1 MAQNHARVSLQPGF
15 VLHTRPYRNTSLIA
29 EAFTPD
35 FGIVAVVARGARR
48 RQSRLRGLIQPF
60 RPLLLSWY
68 GRGELTTLT
77 AAEDQGAPFWYRGY
91 ALASAF
97 YMNELLM
104 RLLHRHD
111 PHAELFFRYRDALW
125 QLAQL
130 DTTAGVEPGPDL
142 QRVLRQYEKHL
153 LQALGFGLTLD
164 REAHGGAPIR
174 AEMQYH
180 YHHDAGPLP
189 ADRGGAGQAVTVSGR
204 TLLALANDELSD
216 PGVLLEAKRLLRRL
230 LEGHLGAKPLGSR
243 ALIEVY
249 RHNGRSDSAPETA
262 VETPVNP

>member
-1 MAQNHARVSLQPGF
+1 MAQNHTRVLLQPGF

-29 EAFTPD
+29 EIFTPD

-48 RQSRLRGLIQPF
+48 RQSRLRGMIQPF

-68 GRGELTTLT
+68 GRGELVTLT
-77 AAEDQGAPFWYRGY
+77 AAEDNGAPFWYRGY
-91 ALASAF
+91 RLASAF
-97 YMNELLM
+97 YLNELLV

-111 PHAELFFRYRDALW
+111 AHAELFFHYRDALQ
-125 QLAQL
+125 QLAQMNV
-130 DTTAGVEPGPDL
+130 APGAEPGPAL
-142 QRVLRQYEKHL
+142 QRLLRIYEKYL

-174 AEMQYH
+174 AEMQYY

-189 ADRGGAGQAVTVSGR
+189 AIPGGAGSAVSVTGR
-204 TLLALANDELSD
+204 TLLALAKDELND
-216 PGVLLEAKRLLRRL
+216 PGVLKEAKHLLRRL
-230 LEGHLGAKPLGSR
+230 LAGHLGTKPLGSR

-249 RHNGRSDSAPETA
+249 HSGGLPDSVSAGP
-262 VETPVNP
+262 VETPVNL

>member
-1 MAQNHARVSLQPGF
+1 MAQNHARVLLQPGF
-15 VLHTRPYRNTSLIA
+15 ILHTKPYRNTSLIA
-29 EAFTPD
+29 ETFTPD
-35 FGIVAVVARGARR
+35 HGIVAVVARGARR
-48 RQSRLRGLIQPF
+48 RQSRLRGIIQPF

-68 GRGELTTLT
+68 GRGELMTLT
-77 AAEDQGAPFWYRGY
+77 AAEDDGAPFWYRGY

-97 YMNELLM
+97 YLNELLM

-111 PHAELFFRYRDALW
+111 AHAELFFHYREALR

-130 DTTAGVEPGPDL
+130 GTAAGAEPGPAL
-142 QRVLRQYEKHL
+142 QRILRLYEKYL

-174 AEMQYH
+174 ADMQYH
-180 YHHDAGPLP
+180 YYHDAGPVP
-189 ADRGGAGQAVTVSGR
+189 ANHTGAGQAVTVSGR
-204 TLLALANDELSD
+204 TLLALANDELSEA
-216 PGVLLEAKRLLRRL
+216 GVLREAKRLLRRL

-249 RHNGRSDSAPETA
+249 RNGGPSDGTPATT
-262 VETPVNP
+262 VETVVNP

>member
-35 FGIVAVVARGARR
+35 FGIVALVARGARR

-60 RPLLLSWY
+60 RPLLLSWS
-68 GRGELTTLT
+68 GRGELMTLT
-77 AAEDQGAPFWYRGY
+77 GAEDDGAPLWFRGY

-97 YMNELLM
+97 YLNELLL

-111 PHAELFFRYRDALW
+111 AHAELFFHYRDALRH
-125 QLAQL
+125 LVKMN
-130 DTTAGVEPGPDL
+130 TAVGTDPGPSL
-142 QRVLRQYEKHL
+142 QRLLRIYEKYL
-153 LQALGFGLTLD
+153 LTALGFGLTLD

-180 YHHDAGPLP
+180 YYHDAGPVP
-189 ADRGGAGQAVTVSGR
+189 ADRDGAGSAVTVTVSGR
-204 TLLALANDELSD
+204 TLLALANDELNE
-216 PGVLLEAKRLLRRL
+216 PGVLKEAKQLLRRL
-230 LEGHLGAKPLGSR
+230 LEAHLGGKPLGSR

-249 RHNGRSDSAPETA
+249 RGDARSAAAAPMKA
-262 VETPVNP
+262 PVNH

>member
-1 MAQNHARVSLQPGF
+1 MAQNHARVLLQPGF

-29 EAFTPD
+29 DTFTPD
-35 FGIVAVVARGARR
+35 YGIVAVVARGARR

-68 GRGELTTLT
+68 GRGELMTLT
-77 AAEDQGAPFWYRGY
+77 AAEDRGAPFWYRGY

-97 YMNELLM
+97 YLNELLM
-104 RLLHRHD
+104 RLVHRHD
-111 PHAELFFRYRDALW
+111 PHAELFSHYRRALA

-130 DTTAGVEPGPDL
+130 DTTVGAEPGAAL
-142 QRVLRQYEKHL
+142 QRVLRLYEKYL
-153 LQALGFGLTLD
+153 LQTLGFGLTLD

-180 YHHDAGPLP
+180 YYHDAGPVP
-189 ADRGGAGQAVTVSGR
+189 AGVEAAGHTVTVSGR
-204 TLLALANDELSD
+204 TLLALANDELND
-216 PGVLLEAKRLLRRL
+216 PQVLQEAKRLLRRL
-230 LEGHLGAKPLGSR
+230 LEGHLGTKPLGSR

-249 RHNGRSDSAPETA
+249 RHGGRSGGTPVTNVD
-262 VETPVNP
+262 TPVNP